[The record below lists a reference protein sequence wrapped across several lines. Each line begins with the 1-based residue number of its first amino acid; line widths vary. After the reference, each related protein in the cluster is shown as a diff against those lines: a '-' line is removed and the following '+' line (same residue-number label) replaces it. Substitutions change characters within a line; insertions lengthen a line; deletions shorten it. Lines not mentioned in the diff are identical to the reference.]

1 MKLEKEKL
9 QDKSQEELEDLL
21 AKNKEKYQ
29 EVEEEK
35 QFVLSQSG
43 RHIPGTLRRD
53 YKIELNQLAEKIEL
67 LEEMLAAK
75 KN

>member
-1 MKLEKEKL
+1 MEKEKL

>member
-1 MKLEKEKL
+1 LEKEKL